1 MLKMSGKYTIYF
13 DIERPWTLK
22 FNQIYTQL
30 LCHSMFNFVLNNCLV
45 NLKSAWCDK
54 YKNKYPSVLCKSV
67 SLVMCI
73 LLN

>member
-45 NLKSAWCDK
+45 NLKSA
-54 YKNKYPSVLCKSV
+54 
-67 SLVMCI
+67 
-73 LLN
+73 